1 MSVVEILIGIL
12 TLVTNAFFVG
22 GEFSLVSVRRTQVE
36 LLAEAGHRRARTV
49 MWGIEHVSGLLAT
62 AQLGVTA
69 SSLVLGA
76 VTEPAISHLLEPVL
90 ADIGL
95 PSGVIHTIAFV
106 IALVLAT
113 YAHMLFGE
121 MVPKNIALAAPE
133 RTALLLVPSLVGL
146 TKALRP
152 LVAAINAAA
161 NIVLRLLRVE
171 VRDEVASVFTE
182 QELAALVADSSRAH
196 LLPERET
203 ELAREVLDL
212 GRRPVAR
219 VLRPLADAVCA
230 DPGVTPAELERLAAR
245 TGYSRF
251 PVCQDGE
258 ILGYLHVKDVLGA
271 VPGVPFPPADLRPVA
286 RVAPESPLDDVLDAM
301 RRSGTHLAVATDAD
315 GRSVGLVTLQDVLA
329 DLIGPTTQPPSA
341 TL

>member
-22 GEFSLVSVRRTQVE
+22 GEFSLVSVRRSQIE
-36 LLAEAGHRRARTV
+36 PRAEEGHRRARTV
-49 MWGIEHVSGLLAT
+49 MWGLEHVSGLLAT

-90 ADIGL
+90 TDIGL
-95 PSGVIHTIAFV
+95 PSGVIHTIAFLL
-106 IALVLAT
+106 ALGLAT

-133 RTALLLVPSLVGL
+133 RTALVLVPSLVGL

-152 LVAAINAAA
+152 LVAAINATA
-161 NIVLRLLRVE
+161 NGALRMLGIN
-171 VRDEVASVFTE
+171 VRDSVASVFTDV
-182 QELAALVADSSRAH
+182 ELAALVADSSRAH
-196 LLPERET
+196 LLPARET
-203 ELAREVLDL
+203 ELAQEVLDL
-212 GRRPVAR
+212 GRRPVER

-230 DPGVTPAELERLAAR
+230 DPGVTPLELEQLAAR

-251 PVCQDGE
+251 PVCEDGE

-271 VPGVPFPPADLRPVA
+271 MPGVPFRSTDLRPVA
-286 RVAPESPLDDVLDAM
+286 RVSPQSPLDDVLDAM
-301 RRSGTHLAVATDAD
+301 RRSGTHLAVATDTH
-315 GRSVGLVTLQDVLA
+315 GRPVGLVTLQDVLA
-329 DLIGPTTQPPSA
+329 DLIGPA
-341 TL
+341 A

>member
-1 MSVVEILIGIL
+1 MSVLELLVGVL

-22 GEFSLVSVRRTQVE
+22 GEFALVSVRRSQVE
-36 LLAEAGHRRARTV
+36 PRAEAGHRRARTV
-49 MWGIEHVSGLLAT
+49 VWGLEHVSGLLAT

-76 VTEPAISHLLEPVL
+76 VAEPAISHLLEPVL

-106 IALVLAT
+106 IALSLAT

-133 RTALLLVPSLVGL
+133 RTALLLVPPLVGL
-146 TKALRP
+146 TRALRP
-152 LVAAINAAA
+152 LVAAINEAA
-161 NIVLRLLRVE
+161 NGTLRLLRVE

-182 QELAALVADSSRAH
+182 EELAALVADSSRAH

-203 ELAREVLDL
+203 ELAQEVLDL
-212 GRRPVAR
+212 GRRPVER
-219 VLRPLADAVCA
+219 VLRPLTDAVCA
-230 DPGVTPAELERLAAR
+230 GPGVTPADLEQLAAR

-251 PVCQDGE
+251 PVCDDGE

-271 VPGVPFPPADLRPVA
+271 APGVPFPAADLRPVA
-286 RVAPESPLDDVLDAM
+286 RVAPRTPLDDVLDAM

-315 GRSVGLVTLQDVLA
+315 GAPVGIVTLQDVLA
-329 DLIGPTTQPPSA
+329 DLIGPA
-341 TL
+341 T